1 MYCWAAGCRD
11 SGAIFSGNT
20 SNLTVRWNAFAHPAE
35 SPNSKG
41 VYMAARRIF
50 AVLIVSFAILA
61 ALFLAPGS
69 IRLMA
74 ADDSPAHGFDVAD
87 LDRSCKPCDDFY
99 QFAVGGWLK
108 ANPIPP
114 EYPLWGSFITL
125 AEKNLQALHEILEA
139 AATNTSAAPGSNEQK
154 VGDFYATCM
163 DTKAIDAQGLQPI
176 SAELASIDAIHDTAG
191 LLNTGARLQTQGV
204 GVLFAFG
211 SDQDFQDSSKVI
223 GEANQGGLGLPDRDY
238 YTRDDDESK
247 KLREQYLQH
256 IAKLF
261 TLTGET
267 PEKADADAKT
277 ILGIETSLAK
287 ASMTNVERRD
297 PQKVYH
303 KMRVTDAQSLT
314 PHLSWDAYFQ
324 AVGGPKL
331 AEINIGQP
339 DFFKALDGLLASVSL
354 ADWKTY
360 YRWHL
365 LDRSAALLSD
375 PFVQENFAFNGRIL
389 TGSKEIRPRWKRC
402 TSAVDQQIGE
412 ALGQVYVQKHF
423 PPEAK
428 ARALDLVHNLLAALR
443 DDLQTLP
450 WMSPATR
457 KAAIEK
463 LEAFTIKIGYPDK
476 WRDYS
481 ALKIDR
487 SSYVSNTF
495 RATQFENARDLAKIG
510 KPVDRGE
517 WGMTPPTVDAYNNG
531 QLNEIVFPA
540 GILQLPFYDPKR
552 DDAYNYGGIG
562 AVIGHEITHGFD
574 DQGSQFDPRGNLK
587 NWWTPDDLKS
597 FQDRGECV
605 AKQFDGYEVE
615 KGLHENGKLVEGESI
630 ADLGGATLAYAAF
643 QKSQHGKPG
652 EKDAN
657 GFTPEQRFFLGYAE
671 NWAVNVRPELARL
684 QTNTDPHPLPKFR
697 ANGPLSNMA
706 EFAKAFGCKK
716 GDAMVRA
723 QVCKIW

>member
-1 MYCWAAGCRD
+1 M
-11 SGAIFSGNT
+11 T
-20 SNLTVRWNAFAHPAE
+20 
-35 SPNSKG
+35 
-41 VYMAARRIF
+41 ARRISATVILCLLIFF
-50 AVLIVSFAILA
+50 AVVA
-61 ALFLAPGS
+61 AASSRRSPETEKIPG
-69 IRLMA
+69 
-74 ADDSPAHGFDVAD
+74 HGFDVAN
-87 LDRSCKPCDDFY
+87 LDRTCKPCEDFY

-108 ANPIPP
+108 SNPIPP
-114 EYPLWGSFITL
+114 EYPEWGSFITL
-125 AEKNLQALHEILEA
+125 ADRNQQALRGILEA
-139 AATNTSAAPGSNEQK
+139 AAKNTAANPGSSEQK
-154 VGDFYATCM
+154 IGDFYASCM
-163 DTKAIDAQGLQPI
+163 DTAAVEAQGLKPLDH
-176 SAELASIDAIHDTAG
+176 ELATIEAMRDTAG
-191 LLNTGARLQTQGV
+191 LMDTGAHLQTLGV
-204 GVLFAFG
+204 GVLFNFG
-211 SDQDFQDSSKVI
+211 SDQDFKDSSKVI

-247 KLREQYLQH
+247 KLRQQYVEH

-261 TLTGET
+261 TLMGDAQD
-267 PEKADADAKT
+267 KAAAEAKT
-277 ILGIETSLAK
+277 VLEIESSLAK
-287 ASMTNVERRD
+287 ASMNNVDRRD
-297 PQKVYH
+297 PVKVYH
-303 KMRVTDAQSLT
+303 KMSIADAQALT
-314 PHLSWDAYFQ
+314 PHLPWSAYFK
-324 AVGGPKL
+324 AVGGPSL

-339 DFFKALDGLLASVSL
+339 DFFKALEGMLTSVPV

-365 LDRSAALLSD
+365 IHRSAGLLAD
-375 PFVQENFAFNGRIL
+375 PLVQENFAFNGRIL

-402 TSAVDQQIGE
+402 TGATDQQLGE
-412 ALGQVYVQKHF
+412 ALGQVYVQKYF

-428 ARALDLVHNLLAALR
+428 ARALELVHNLLAALR

-463 LEAFTIKIGYPDK
+463 LQAFTIKIGYPDK

-487 SSYVSNTF
+487 GPYILNVF

-510 KPVDRGE
+510 QPVDRGE
-517 WGMTPPTVDAYNNG
+517 WGMTPPTVDAYDNP

-540 GILQLPFYDPKR
+540 GILQPPFYDPKR
-552 DDAYNYGGIG
+552 DDAYNYGAIG

-574 DQGSQFDPRGNLK
+574 DQGAQFDPHGNLK
-587 NWWTPDDLKS
+587 NWWTPEDLKS
-597 FQDRGECV
+597 FQERGDCV

-630 ADLGGATLAYAAF
+630 ADLGGVTLAYAAF
-643 QKSQHGKPG
+643 QKSAVGQQRDP
-652 EKDAN
+652 DAN
-657 GFTPEQRFFLGYAE
+657 GFTPEQRFFLGYAQ
-671 NWAVNVRPELARL
+671 NWAVNVRPEFARL

-697 ANGPLSNMA
+697 ANGPLANLA
-706 EFAKAFGCKK
+706 EFAKAFGCKT

>member
-1 MYCWAAGCRD
+1 
-11 SGAIFSGNT
+11 
-20 SNLTVRWNAFAHPAE
+20 
-35 SPNSKG
+35 
-41 VYMAARRIF
+41 
-50 AVLIVSFAILA
+50 
-61 ALFLAPGS
+61 
-69 IRLMA
+69 
-74 ADDSPAHGFDVAD
+74 
-87 LDRSCKPCDDFY
+87 
-99 QFAVGGWLK
+99 
-108 ANPIPP
+108 
-114 EYPLWGSFITL
+114 
-125 AEKNLQALHEILEA
+125 
-139 AATNTSAAPGSNEQK
+139 
-154 VGDFYATCM
+154 
-163 DTKAIDAQGLQPI
+163 
-176 SAELASIDAIHDTAG
+176 
-191 LLNTGARLQTQGV
+191 
-204 GVLFAFG
+204 
-211 SDQDFQDSSKVI
+211 
-223 GEANQGGLGLPDRDY
+223 
-238 YTRDDDESK
+238 
-247 KLREQYLQH
+247 
-256 IAKLF
+256 
-261 TLTGET
+261 
-267 PEKADADAKT
+267 
-277 ILGIETSLAK
+277 
-287 ASMTNVERRD
+287 MTNVERRD
-297 PQKVYH
+297 PEKIYH
-303 KMRVTDAQSLT
+303 KMSVADAQALT

-324 AVGGPKL
+324 AVGSPKL
-331 AEINIGQP
+331 MEINIGQP
-339 DFFKALDGLLASVSL
+339 DFFKALDGLLASVPL
-354 ADWKTY
+354 ADWKAY
-360 YRWHL
+360 YRWQLIH
-365 LDRSAALLSD
+365 RSAPLLSE
-375 PFVQENFAFNGRIL
+375 PFVQENFAFSGRTL

-402 TSAVDQQIGE
+402 TSATDQQLGE
-412 ALGQVYVQKHF
+412 ALGQLYVQKYF

-428 ARALDLVHNLLAALR
+428 ARALELVHNLLAALR

-463 LEAFTIKIGYPDK
+463 LEAFGIKIGYPDK

-487 SSYVSNTF
+487 SSYARNVF
-495 RATQFENARDLAKIG
+495 RAAEFENARDLAKIG

-517 WGMTPPTVDAYNNG
+517 WGMTPPTVDAYNNP

-540 GILQLPFYDPKR
+540 GILQPQFYDPKR
-552 DDAYNYGGIG
+552 DDAYNYGAIG

-574 DQGSQFDPRGNLK
+574 DQGAQFDPRGNLK
-587 NWWTPDDLKS
+587 NWWTPEDLKN
-597 FQDRGECV
+597 FQERGECV

-643 QKSQHGKPG
+643 QKSLQGKPG

>member
-1 MYCWAAGCRD
+1 MAAQRVSATLILVLAV
-11 SGAIFSGNT
+11 SGALFVV
-20 SNLTVRWNAFAHPAE
+20 LTGGH
-35 SPNSKG
+35 
-41 VYMAARRIF
+41 
-50 AVLIVSFAILA
+50 
-61 ALFLAPGS
+61 
-69 IRLMA
+69 RLSA
-74 ADDSPAHGFDVAD
+74 ADDAASRGYDVAN
-87 LDRSCKPCDDFY
+87 LDRTCKPCDDFH

-114 EYPLWGSFITL
+114 EYPLWGSFVTL
-125 AEKNLQALHEILEA
+125 QEKNQQALRGILEA
-139 AATNTSAAPGSNEQK
+139 ASANASAAAGSNEQK
-154 VGDFYATCM
+154 IGDFYASCM
-163 DTKAIDAQGLQPI
+163 DTKSIDAQGLKPI
-176 SAELASIDAIHDTAG
+176 SADLAAIDAIHDTAG
-191 LLNTGARLQTQGV
+191 LLDTGARLQTQGV

-211 SDQDFQDSSKVI
+211 SDQDFKDSSQVI
-223 GEANQGGLGLPDRDY
+223 GEANQGGLSLPDRDY

-247 KLREQYLQH
+247 KLRDQFTEH
-256 IAKLF
+256 VAKLLVLAGD
-261 TLTGET
+261 TQD
-267 PEKADADAKT
+267 KAAAGAKT
-277 ILGIETSLAK
+277 ILQIETSLAK
-287 ASMTNVERRD
+287 ASLTNVERRD
-297 PQKVYH
+297 PEKIYH
-303 KMRVTDAQSLT
+303 KMSLADAQALT
-314 PHLSWDAYFQ
+314 PHLSWNAYFQ
-324 AVGGPKL
+324 AVGSPKL
-331 AEINIGQP
+331 TEINIGQTE
-339 DFFKALDGLLASVSL
+339 FFKALDAMLGSVPL

-365 LDRSAALLSD
+365 VNRSAGLLSE

-402 TSAVDQQIGE
+402 TSAIDQQLGE
-412 ALGQVYVQKHF
+412 ALGQVYVQKYF

-428 ARALDLVHNLLAALR
+428 ARALDLVHNLLAALH

-487 SSYVSNTF
+487 GSYIQNAF
-495 RATQFENARDLAKIG
+495 RSTQFENARDLAKIG
-510 KPVDRGE
+510 KPVDRSE
-517 WGMTPPTVDAYNNG
+517 WGETPPTVDAYDNP

-540 GILQLPFYDPKR
+540 GILQPPFYDPKR

-574 DQGSQFDPRGNLK
+574 DQGAQFDPRGNLK
-587 NWWTPDDLKS
+587 NWWTPEDLKS

-605 AKQFDGYEVE
+605 AKQFDGYQVE

-630 ADLGGATLAYAAF
+630 ADLGGVTLAYAAF
-643 QKSQHGKPG
+643 QKSLHGKPG
-652 EKDAN
+652 EKDAS
-657 GFTPEQRFFLGYAE
+657 GFTPEQRFFLGYAQ
-671 NWAVNVRPELARL
+671 NWAVNIRPELARL

-697 ANGPLSNMA
+697 ANGPLSNVA

-716 GDAMVRA
+716 GDPMARA
-723 QVCKIW
+723 QACKIW

>member
-1 MYCWAAGCRD
+1 MAVRRFSATLVLFV
-11 SGAIFSGNT
+11 AIF
-20 SNLTVRWNAFAHPAE
+20 
-35 SPNSKG
+35 
-41 VYMAARRIF
+41 
-50 AVLIVSFAILA
+50 A
-61 ALFLAPGS
+61 ALLAVFAGGH
-69 IRLMA
+69 RLMA
-74 ADDSPAHGFDVAD
+74 ADEGASHGFDVAD
-87 LDRSCKPCDDFY
+87 LDRTCKPCDDFF

-114 EYPLWGSFITL
+114 EYPEWGSFITL
-125 AEKNLQALHEILEA
+125 DERNLQALHGILEA
-139 AATNTSAAPGSNEQK
+139 AAANTSAAPGSKEQK
-154 VGDFYATCM
+154 VGDFYASCM
-163 DTKAIDAQGLQPI
+163 DTKGIDAQGLNPI
-176 SAELASIDAIHDTAG
+176 TAELASIDAIRDTAG
-191 LLNTGARLQTQGV
+191 LLTTGARLQTEGI
-204 GVLFAFG
+204 GVLFNFG
-211 SDQDFQDSSKVI
+211 SNQDFKDSSKVI
-223 GEANQGGLGLPDRDY
+223 GEADQGGLGLPDRDY

-247 KLREQYLQH
+247 KLRQQYAEH
-256 IAKLF
+256 VAKLF
-261 TLTGET
+261 ALMGEQDKSAA
-267 PEKADADAKT
+267 EAKT
-277 ILGIETSLAK
+277 VLEIETSMAK
-287 ASMTNVERRD
+287 ASMTNVDLRD

-303 KMRVTDAQSLT
+303 KMSITEAQALT
-314 PHLSWDAYFQ
+314 PRLSWSAYLE

-331 AEINIGQP
+331 TEINIGQP
-339 DFFKALDGLLASVSL
+339 DFFKALDGMLTSVSL

-365 LDRSAALLSD
+365 INSSAGLLSD
-375 PFVQENFAFNGRIL
+375 PFVRENFAFNDRIL
-389 TGSKEIRPRWKRC
+389 RGSKEIRPRWKRC
-402 TSAVDQQIGE
+402 TAATDRQLGE
-412 ALGQVYVQKHF
+412 ALGQVYVQKYF
-423 PPEAK
+423 PAEAK
-428 ARALDLVHNLLAALR
+428 ARALELVHNLLAALR
-443 DDLQTLP
+443 DDLQTLS

-463 LEAFTIKIGYPDK
+463 LEAFTLKIGYPDR

-487 SSYVSNTF
+487 GPYAENTF
-495 RATQFENARDLAKIG
+495 RAARFENARDLAKIG

-517 WGMTPPTVDAYNNG
+517 WGMTPPTVNAYYNG

-540 GILQLPFYDPKR
+540 GILQPPYYDPKR

-574 DQGSQFDPRGNLK
+574 DQGAQFDPRGNLK
-587 NWWTPDDLKS
+587 NWWTPEDLKS
-597 FQDRGECV
+597 FQERGECV

-643 QKSQHGKPG
+643 QKSLAGKPH

-657 GFTPEQRFFLGYAE
+657 GFTPEERFFLGWAE

-684 QTNTDPHPLPKFR
+684 RTNTDPHAMPKFR
-697 ANGPLSNMA
+697 TNGPLSNMA

-716 GDAMVRA
+716 GDVMVRG

>member
-1 MYCWAAGCRD
+1 
-11 SGAIFSGNT
+11 
-20 SNLTVRWNAFAHPAE
+20 
-35 SPNSKG
+35 
-41 VYMAARRIF
+41 MAARRIF
-50 AVLIVSFAILA
+50 AILIVSFAIFA
-61 ALFLAPGS
+61 ALFLAPGGT
-69 IRLMA
+69 RLMA

-139 AATNTSAAPGSNEQK
+139 AVTNTSAAPGSNEQK
-154 VGDFYATCM
+154 VGDLYATCM

-267 PEKADADAKT
+267 PDKADADAKT

-303 KMRVTDAQSLT
+303 KMSVADAQSLT

-331 AEINIGQP
+331 SEINIGQP

-587 NWWTPDDLKS
+587 NWWTPEDLKS